1 MIPAAPRTVIV
12 DDHALFRAGL
22 RELLEEAAIPVL
34 GEASTAGDGVRLV
47 EHHRPDVAVVDLGLP
62 DMSGVEAIRLI
73 SERSPRT
80 AVLVVTVSDAEADL
94 TDAILAGGRGYLLKE
109 TAVDTLASG
118 VRAVAAG
125 EAVLSPRVA
134 ASLMTRIRTEGRSAP
149 GMPPA
154 DELSAREREV
164 LRLVAGGASNSAIA
178 AELFISPHTVK
189 NHISTILVKLQVAN
203 RIQAAVRAVRD
214 DLV

>member
-1 MIPAAPRTVIV
+1 MQAPTTVIV
-12 DDHALFRAGL
+12 DDHAIFRAGL
-22 RELLEEAAIPVL
+22 RELLEEAGIPIV
-34 GEASTAGDGVRLV
+34 GEAATAAGGVRLV
-47 EHHRPDVAVVDLGLP
+47 ERQLPDVAVFDLGLP
-62 DMSGVEAIRLI
+62 DGSGVEAIRLI
-73 SERSPRT
+73 AERSPRT
-80 AVLVVTVSDAEADL
+80 AVLVVTVSDAEGDL

-109 TAVDTLASG
+109 TAVNTIVDG
-118 VRAVAAG
+118 VRTVAAG
-125 EAVLSPRVA
+125 DAVLSPRVA
-134 ASLMTRIRTEGRSAP
+134 ASLMARMRVERRPTTGL
-149 GMPPA
+149 PPA

-164 LRLVAGGASNSAIA
+164 LRLVASGASNSAIA

>member
-1 MIPAAPRTVIV
+1 MQTPTTVIV

-22 RELLEEAAIPVL
+22 RELLEEAGIPIL
-34 GEASTAGDGVRLV
+34 GEASTAAGGVRLV
-47 EHHRPDVAVVDLGLP
+47 AHHLPDVAVFDLGLP
-62 DMSGVEAIRLI
+62 DASGVDAIRLI
-73 SERSPRT
+73 GERCPRT

-109 TAVDTLASG
+109 TAVNTIVDG

-134 ASLMTRIRTEGRSAP
+134 ASLMARVRVERRRAP
-149 GMPPA
+149 GLPPA

-164 LRLVAGGASNSAIA
+164 LRLVADGASNGEIA

-203 RIQAAVRAVRD
+203 RVQAAVRAVRD